1 MQHIYT
7 FLLCL
12 AFLFHCTC
20 VSAQD
25 TIFQQGFELD
35 EPEGALPFT
44 PDVAPYGTGGLPTW
58 NRVTKIKGIPAPS
71 QGDYFWAA
79 RDVDNPVSG
88 QNVSRLSF
96 NAGDVCTLV
105 KPRFVFD
112 YNVVGYDG
120 GDDFGY
126 ELYLD
131 GFLHETVVL
140 VDGRN
145 GGGLSTDG
153 WVTDTVFVPGSAQT
167 ARLVL
172 FFDQNGDDVAAVDN
186 LLVLANGTGGSCR
199 AICSIKLG
207 KPTVNCND
215 FTAGADGL
223 RISVPYDGAELGA
236 TVTLAGATIS
246 GDDPG
251 TQVDG
256 RILLDGLTEGTEY
269 TLRVT
274 GGDCDLT
281 LPLAYPADQ
290 CAPSNLV
297 INEVLAAPR
306 QDVNGDGK
314 VGPDDEFIEV
324 YNNGQQTESLAG
336 YTLHDGSNSGKRFTF
351 PDGATLTAGAYY
363 VVFAGAGTLVAD
375 CQQGVASGFLGLN
388 DDTPE
393 SVTLRRPDGR
403 IVAQAEFDDA
413 PEGSSLVLSPDGN
426 IADGYRVHGDV
437 YAAPYSVCAAKEVDL
452 PIELLTFTATPI
464 PPAVVRLDWTTAE
477 ETDNDRFVLERSK
490 AGLTFTAIAT
500 VPAGNGHYTFV
511 DLEPFPGQNYYRLL
525 QYDLDGTQTVFG
537 PIGVRLDSGTIN
549 AYPNPTAGKLFL
561 TGEVNVDDAFTIY
574 GADGRRVHEG
584 YGPYL
589 NVTHL
594 PAGSYYLRLRQAA
607 RSYSLRF
614 IKE

>member
-1 MQHIYT
+1 MHRLST
-7 FLLCL
+7 FLFLL
-12 AFLFHCTC
+12 AFLFHCTRAP
-20 VSAQD
+20 AQD
-25 TIFQQGFELD
+25 TVYQQSFELD
-35 EPEGALPFT
+35 APEGTLPFT

-58 NRVTKIKGIPAPS
+58 NRVAKIKGIPAAS
-71 QGDYFWAA
+71 QGDYFWAV
-79 RDVDNPVSG
+79 RDADNPRSG
-88 QNVSRLSF
+88 QDVIRLSF
-96 NAGDVCTLV
+96 DAGDVCTLV

-153 WVTDTVFVPGSAQT
+153 WVTDTVFVPGTAQT

-186 LLVLANGTGGSCR
+186 LYVMANGSGGSCR
-199 AICSIKLG
+199 AVCSVKLG

-215 FTAGADGL
+215 FTAAADGL
-223 RISVPYDGAELGA
+223 RISVPYTGAELGA
-236 TVTLAGATIS
+236 VVNLPGATIS

-251 TQVDG
+251 SQVDG
-256 RILLDGLTEGTEY
+256 RILLDGLTEGANY

-306 QDVNGDGK
+306 HDANGDGK
-314 VGPDDEFIEV
+314 IGPDDEFIEI
-324 YNNGQQTESLAG
+324 YNNGIQTEDLAG

-351 PDGATLTAGAYY
+351 PDGATLAAGDYY
-363 VVFAGAGTLVAD
+363 VVFAGEGSVKAD

-413 PEGSSLVLSPDGN
+413 PTGSSLVLSPAGN
-426 IADGYRVHGDV
+426 IADGYWVHEEV
-437 YAAPYSVCAAKEVDL
+437 YTDPYSVCAAATTDL
-452 PIELLTFTATPI
+452 PVELLTFVATPMT
-464 PPAVVRLDWTTAE
+464 PAAVRLDWTTAE
-477 ETDNDRFVLERSK
+477 EVDNDRFVLERSK
-490 AGLTFTAIAT
+490 AGTDFTAIAT
-500 VPAGNGHYTFV
+500 VPAGNGHYAHV
-511 DLEPFPGQNYYRLL
+511 DTEPFPGQNYYRLR
-525 QYDLDGTQTVFG
+525 QYDLDGTLTVFG

-549 AYPNPTAGKLFL
+549 VYPNPTAGKLFL
-561 TGEVNVDDAFTIY
+561 TGEIDEDDTITVY
-574 GADGRRVHEG
+574 GSDGRALQTG
-584 YGPYL
+584 AGPYL
-589 NVTHL
+589 DVAHL
-594 PAGSYYLRLRQAA
+594 PAGSYYLRLR
-607 RSYSLRF
+607 RDERLHSLRF